1 MLFLTESLHT
11 VIKTIFSSKL
21 EYWKSWQC
29 LDQYITCTCR
39 LLFVSLDS
47 FSIIISTR
55 SDGIMKAKFRGLQG
69 CNNLNQKSKLIHTW
83 ELRLN
88 TYHLSLYIPHRVA
101 LTPLPLQ
108 MSMPLHFYWQIYKKW
123 DTHSFFTGIK
133 RYLSI
138 TLKPNTGISLIT
150 LAYIDFAYFEQ
161 PGPFWLSFGSVKK
174 ARNQPCHGVVVQSK
188 HIRKAFAERN
198 TTIEA
203 NILQHKLPLWV
214 QSKKH
219 CVAVS
224 KYISVFP

>member
-39 LLFVSLDS
+39 LLFVSFDS

-69 CNNLNQKSKLIHTW
+69 CNNLNQKSKMIHIW

-108 MSMPLHFYWQIYKKW
+108 MSMPLHFYWQIYEKEMRY
-123 DTHSFFTGIK
+123 THFLHRDKEVLINYIK
-133 RYLSI
+133 AKYRYIVDNAGLYWFCI
-138 TLKPNTGISLIT
+138 LWTT
-150 LAYIDFAYFEQ
+150 
-161 PGPFWLSFGSVKK
+161 GPFLAFIWLCEKSQKSTLSWCCSPEQTHQKGFCRKK
-174 ARNQPCHGVVVQSK
+174 HYYWSK
-188 HIRKAFAERN
+188 H
-198 TTIEA
+198 TST
-203 NILQHKLPLWV
+203 
-214 QSKKH
+214 
-219 CVAVS
+219 
-224 KYISVFP
+224 